1 VTLASFTAER
11 LFSEVIHETTR
22 RMEVPADRNSP
33 LALGCFG
40 AVICF
45 FAFGTVLASLALL
58 HVAANSKLET
68 CLAVVWF
75 VIVAALVV
83 GPVVAEGGVRPW
95 ATMIL
100 GGFAR
105 RKFLDADIQEDG
117 RIDLRYGFEM
127 FNRRLILFQ
136 FDART
141 IARVH
146 WSSGQASELAN
157 RDVGD
162 WSVAIW
168 SRRDDGPLA
177 RNPHD
182 CRGKIIRIV
191 GPSQS
196 KANAD
201 ALGRSVVALLRGV
214 GIELEPTDA
223 GNDFVVPWEGTGPAE
238 GS

>member
-1 VTLASFTAER
+1 MNTLR
-11 LFSEVIHETTR
+11 EVIDGTTH

-33 LALGCFG
+33 LALGCLG
-40 AVICF
+40 AVTCF
-45 FAFGTVLASLALL
+45 FAFGTVVATVALVD
-58 HVAANSKLET
+58 VAENSTLET
-68 CLAVVWF
+68 CLAVVWL

-95 ATMIL
+95 GTMVL
-100 GGFAR
+100 GVFAR
-105 RKFLDADIQEDG
+105 RKFLEAATQKDG

-141 IARVH
+141 IVRVR
-146 WSSGQASELAN
+146 WNSGQASDRAR

-162 WSVAIW
+162 WSVTIW
-168 SRRDDGPLA
+168 SRRDDGLTA
-177 RNPHD
+177 SDPHHS
-182 CRGKIIRIV
+182 RGELGRTV
-191 GPSQS
+191 GPSQP

-201 ALGRSVVALLRGV
+201 ELGRSVVELLRGA

-223 GNDFVVPWEGTGPAE
+223 GNEFLVRSGGTRPLGVADST
-238 GS
+238 GQG